1 MKILRSFYAKLSLI
15 FLLLIVLLGVGSLF
29 IAFKSSAHLFDE
41 VEQVIHREYA
51 SSIAS
56 EIQPLIQDGFSKEA
70 IQDTIHYMMILNP
83 MVEIYIVDEK
93 GSIRAFFTQTDETLT
108 RNKISLEPLE
118 VFIGT
123 KGLKPVL
130 GDDPRTASLSKPFS
144 AAYLTMA
151 KKTGYVYVILR
162 GQSFD
167 RLLSMISSSYYLR
180 SGIITFFIAILATI
194 IAGFSLFFYQTRR
207 LRRLS
212 LAVKAFEEGH
222 YDYRIQV
229 KGSDEITDL
238 GRAFN
243 TMAASIE
250 KGIKQLHVAEQQRSD
265 LIANISHDLRSPI
278 TSIRGNLETIL
289 LKDLR
294 VSDAE
299 AQKFL
304 TVSIK
309 SVSSLQKQL
318 EELFDLA
325 KLESGQAIV
334 NKENFVLAELIQ
346 DVALKLTPLADKAKI
361 TIKVLNPKEA
371 FIINADI
378 GMIERVLSNILE
390 NAIAH
395 TLPNGKI
402 KINCIKTDTN
412 VIIQIAD
419 NGTGIEDSDLPHLF
433 ERFYRADKSRSQK
446 IPGSGLGLAIAKE
459 IINLHNGNIKAE
471 SPVEGG
477 ALFTIELPL

>member
-1 MKILRSFYAKLSLI
+1 MKVFRSFYAKLSLI
-15 FLLLIVLLGVGSLF
+15 FLLLILVLGAGSLF

-51 SSIAS
+51 GSIAS

-93 GSIRAFFTQTDETLT
+93 GIIRAFFTQTEETLL
-108 RNKISLEPLE
+108 RNTISLEPLE

-123 KGLKPVL
+123 NGWKPVL
-130 GDDPRTASLSKPFS
+130 GDDPRTTDLSKPFS
-144 AAYLTMA
+144 AAHLTMGE
-151 KKTGYVYVILR
+151 KTGYVYVILR

-167 RLLSMISSSYYLR
+167 RLISMISSSYYLR
-180 SGIITFFIAILATI
+180 SGVMTFFIAMITTIL
-194 IAGFSLFFYQTRR
+194 AGFSLFFYQTRR

-243 TMAASIE
+243 TMADSIQ
-250 KGIKQLHVAEQQRSD
+250 KGIEQLHVAEQQRSD

-289 LKDLR
+289 LKGLKI
-294 VSDAE
+294 SDSE

-325 KLESGQAIV
+325 KLESGQATV
-334 NKENFVLAELIQ
+334 NKEAFILAELIQ

-361 TIKVLNPKEA
+361 NIKVINPKEA

-395 TLPNGKI
+395 TPPNGKI
-402 KINCIKTDTN
+402 EINCSKADTN
-412 VIIQIAD
+412 VTIQIAD
-419 NGTGIEDSDLPHLF
+419 SGTGIEDTDLPHLF
-433 ERFYRADKSRSQK
+433 ERFYRADKSRSPK
-446 IPGSGLGLAIAKE
+446 IPGTGLGLAIVKE
-459 IINLHNGNIKAE
+459 IITLHKGQIKAE
-471 SPVEGG
+471 SPLEGG
-477 ALFTIELPL
+477 ALFTIELPQ